1 MKKILTIA
9 LLLFSIATFAQGN
22 LQFNKIVNFKSG
34 NNYTVPTGKVLK
46 IVSINA
52 LSDVAVRLPLSSC
65 NPNGIKGVWSNGS
78 IVPVYFTDCIYDGL
92 TYLKISN
99 QKFDVSGQSNQNN
112 PQNQCT
118 SCPPFAG
125 VSITS
130 STFNNFKLPIWLS
143 SGEEV
148 SVAQIDG
155 LLISAIEFNIIP

>member
-1 MKKILTIA
+1 M
-9 LLLFSIATFAQGN
+9 LLFSMASYAQGN
-22 LQFNKIVNFKSG
+22 LQFNRIVNFKSG

-52 LSDVAVRLPLSSC
+52 LSDIFVQLPLSNC
-65 NPNGIKGVWSNGS
+65 NPTSAQWTSGGTWF
-78 IVPVYFTDCIYDGL
+78 FTDCQYNGL
-92 TYLKISN
+92 TFLKISN
-99 QKFDVSGQSNQNN
+99 QKFDVAIQFNRSF
-112 PQNQCT
+112 PQNQCS
-118 SCPPFAG
+118 SCPPTAS

-155 LLISAIEFNIIP
+155 LLISAIEFNIVP